1 MEYLEC
7 NYENAQ
13 KYTYEDI
20 EKIDDNNRYEIYDGE
35 LILMSAPA
43 TKHQAILR
51 DLSYQF
57 CTFFKDKKCIPYF
70 APLDVRLDAKGKKS
84 TNVVQPDLLVV
95 CDHDK
100 IRENGIEGAPD
111 FVLEIL
117 SKSNRYHDLIYKM
130 NLYQRFGV
138 REYWIVDIENGLIL
152 ACKLGKGNLF
162 NLPKKYKIK
171 EKIKSSIFK
180 GLEISLEETF
190 KNNQLLLKEDE
201 ERYSYYG

>member
-1 MEYLEC
+1 MEYLER
-7 NYENAQ
+7 NYESAQ
-13 KYTYEDI
+13 KYTYEDL

-35 LILMSAPA
+35 LILMSSPA
-43 TKHQAILR
+43 TKHQAILM
-51 DLSYQF
+51 DLAMQLGS
-57 CTFFKDKKCIPYF
+57 FFKDKKCIPYF

-95 CDHDK
+95 CNHNK
-100 IRENGIEGAPD
+100 ITESGIEGAPD

-138 REYWIVDIENGLIL
+138 KEYWIVDIENGLIL
-152 ACKLGKGNLF
+152 VCKLGKGNLF

-171 EKIKSSIFK
+171 ETIKSSVFE